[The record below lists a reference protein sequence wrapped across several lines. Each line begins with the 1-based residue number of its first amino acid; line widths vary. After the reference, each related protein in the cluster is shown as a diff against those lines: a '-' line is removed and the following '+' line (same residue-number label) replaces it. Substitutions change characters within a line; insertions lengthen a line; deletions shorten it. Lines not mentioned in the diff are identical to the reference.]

1 MADGRGNVLSIRT
14 DEGIVFELPLAG
26 PMTRFLALGID
37 LCVTLAFNTILSAVL
52 KLGMAVSPDVF
63 EGLLMLLTV
72 VFHFGYGMLMEW
84 FFRGQTL
91 GKRLLGIRV
100 VDVQGLRLAFSQVLI
115 RNLFRVVDIL
125 PGFYLVG
132 GVAMLLNGRYQRL
145 GDLAAN
151 TIVVRERSAF
161 QPDLDQVL
169 PGKYNSFR
177 EYPHLEA
184 RLRQRISPEQAAT
197 MLQALL
203 RREELDL
210 EARSELYAE
219 MANHLR
225 EIVPFPEEVSA
236 GLSDEQYLRNALESL
251 MRRRGVQE

>member
-1 MADGRGNVLSIRT
+1 MPNGRGNTLSIRT

-26 PMTRFLALGID
+26 PITRFLALGID
-37 LCVTLAFNTILSAVL
+37 FCVTMAFNAILSGL
-52 KLGMAVSPDVF
+52 LGIGAALSPDLYDSVI
-63 EGLLMLLTV
+63 LLSTV
-72 VFHFGYGMLMEW
+72 AFHFGYGMAMEW

-100 VDVQGLRLAFSQVLI
+100 VDIQGLRLAFSQVAI
-115 RNLFRVVDIL
+115 RNLFRMIDIL

-132 GVAMLLNGRYQRL
+132 GVAMLLNRRHQRL

-151 TIVVRERSAF
+151 TIVVCERPAL
-161 QPDLDQVL
+161 QPDLEQIL

-177 EYPHLEA
+177 DYPHLEA
-184 RLRQRISPEQAAT
+184 RLRQRISPAQAAT
-197 MLQALL
+197 IMQALL
-203 RREELDL
+203 RRSELDA
-210 EARSELYAE
+210 EARVELYAE
-219 MANHLR
+219 MAGHLR

-251 MRRRGVQE
+251 MRHRGAQE